1 MTASP
6 ISQFKVRSRV
16 AHMAYGGGKVVLREG
31 ETVGIVW
38 DTGLKGAYGRAFWER
53 FPSVIQLAEEQP
65 GELAE
70 PSPISEQMRQLES
83 SQPEGA

>member
-53 FPSVIQLAEEQP
+53 FPSVIQLVEEPAQP
-65 GELAE
+65 LTFEGHEIVFDPAL
-70 PSPISEQMRQLES
+70 